1 MQEEE
6 NKKIIKVSVCRPSL
20 FRQRGMEKFL
30 SYARWENIECISV
43 LNIVHDKLEYIM
55 INLEVHN
62 YIF

>member
-1 MQEEE
+1 MREEE
-6 NKKIIKVSVCRPSL
+6 NTKIIKVSRSRL
-20 FRQRGMEKFL
+20 FRQRGMEKCL

-43 LNIVHDKLEYIM
+43 LNILYDKLEYIM